1 MFAGV
6 VQRQQRQLLR
16 QPLAAGAGHKIH
28 FLQLADIRLAAGERR
43 DAAAANY
50 FPLFLHHPVGGA
62 RLAVQLIQLIEIR
75 VGDRIAFIGGQAI
88 FSRDL
93 ADDPGD
99 GGIVCR
105 RNATQQRRRG
115 DARIHTMTHYPK
127 KTNDDVNNIA
137 TGESASEDV
146 S

>member
-1 MFAGV
+1 MT
-6 VQRQQRQLLR
+6 L
-16 QPLAAGAGHKIH
+16 
-28 FLQLADIRLAAGERR
+28 
-43 DAAAANY
+43 
-50 FPLFLHHPVGGA
+50 
-62 RLAVQLIQLIEIR
+62 
-75 VGDRIAFIGGQAI
+75 
-88 FSRDL
+88 
-93 ADDPGD
+93 GD

>member
-1 MFAGV
+1 MTLAMAA
-6 VQRQQRQLLR
+6 LL
-16 QPLAAGAGHKIH
+16 
-28 FLQLADIRLAAGERR
+28 
-43 DAAAANY
+43 
-50 FPLFLHHPVGGA
+50 
-62 RLAVQLIQLIEIR
+62 
-75 VGDRIAFIGGQAI
+75 
-88 FSRDL
+88 
-93 ADDPGD
+93 
-99 GGIVCR
+99 CR